1 MSGREQHQSDSQ
13 ISEDVLIDEPHT
25 LWLINDDFNT
35 FDFVI
40 ENLMELCRHTYEQ
53 AMQCALITHNHGKCD
68 VLRGSY
74 EDLEII
80 ANIMLNRGLTVTVRL
95 QQ

>member
-1 MSGREQHQSDSQ
+1 MSGKGQQQSDSLGC
-13 ISEDVLIDEPHT
+13 EEVLIDEPYT

-40 ENLMELCRHTYEQ
+40 DNLMELCRHTFEQ

-68 VLRGSY
+68 VLKGPY
-74 EDLEII
+74 DELEVI
-80 ANIMLNRGLTVTVRL
+80 ANIMLNRGLTVKITL
-95 QQ
+95 

>member
-1 MSGREQHQSDSQ
+1 MSGKEKQQSDFQ
-13 ISEDVLIDEPHT
+13 TCEEVLTDEPYT

-40 ENLMELCRHTYEQ
+40 DNLIELCRHTFEQ

-68 VLRGSY
+68 ILKGTY
-74 EDLEII
+74 EELEPI
-80 ANIMLNRGLTVTVRL
+80 ANIMLNRGLTVKIKL
-95 QQ
+95 

>member
-1 MSGREQHQSDSQ
+1 MNGKEQQQTDYQSF
-13 ISEDVLIDEPHT
+13 EDVMLDEIHT

-40 ENLMELCRHTYEQ
+40 DNLMELCRHSYEQ

-68 VLRGSY
+68 ILKGYYS
-74 EDLEII
+74 ELETI
-80 ANIMLNRGLTVTVRL
+80 ANIMLDRGLTVKIR
-95 QQ
+95 

>member
-1 MSGREQHQSDSQ
+1 MSGKEKQQSESQ
-13 ISEDVLIDEPHT
+13 SCEEVLIDEPYT

-40 ENLMELCRHTYEQ
+40 DNLMELCRHSFEQ

-68 VLRGSY
+68 VLKGSY
-74 EDLEII
+74 DELEAI
-80 ANIMLNRGLTVTVRL
+80 ANIMLNRGLTVKITL
-95 QQ
+95 

>member
-1 MSGREQHQSDSQ
+1 MSGKEKQQSDSLGC
-13 ISEDVLIDEPHT
+13 EEVLIDEPYT

-40 ENLMELCRHTYEQ
+40 DNLMELCRHTFEQ

-68 VLRGSY
+68 VLKGSY
-74 EDLEII
+74 DELETI
-80 ANIMLNRGLTVTVRL
+80 ANVMLNRGLTVKITL
-95 QQ
+95 

>member
-1 MSGREQHQSDSQ
+1 MIGREQQQTDYEVL
-13 ISEDVLIDEPHT
+13 EDVMLDEIHT

-40 ENLMELCRHTYEQ
+40 DTLMELCKHSYEQ

-68 VLRGSY
+68 ILKGFY
-74 EDLEII
+74 AELEII
-80 ANIMLNRGLTVTVRL
+80 ATIMLNRGLTVKITE
-95 QQ
+95 

>member
-1 MSGREQHQSDSQ
+1 MSGKEKQQSDSLGC
-13 ISEDVLIDEPHT
+13 EDVLIDEPYT

-40 ENLMELCRHTYEQ
+40 DNLMELCRHTFEQ

-68 VLRGSY
+68 VLKGPY
-74 EDLEII
+74 DKLETI
-80 ANIMLNRGLTVTVRL
+80 ANIMLNRGLTVKITL
-95 QQ
+95 

>member
-1 MSGREQHQSDSQ
+1 M
-13 ISEDVLIDEPHT
+13 LDEIHT

-40 ENLMELCRHTYEQ
+40 DNLMELCRHSYEQ

-68 VLRGSY
+68 ILKGYYS
-74 EDLEII
+74 ELETI
-80 ANIMLNRGLTVTVRL
+80 ANIMLDRGLTVKIR
-95 QQ
+95 

>member
-1 MSGREQHQSDSQ
+1 MSGKEKQQTDSQ
-13 ISEDVLIDEPHT
+13 ALEDVLLDEIHT

-40 ENLMELCRHTYEQ
+40 DTLMELCRHSYEQ

-68 VLRGSY
+68 VLKGPYS
-74 EDLEII
+74 ELEAI
-80 ANIMLNRGLTVTVRL
+80 ATVMLNRGLTVKITK
-95 QQ
+95 

>member
-1 MSGREQHQSDSQ
+1 MIGREQQQTDYEVL
-13 ISEDVLIDEPHT
+13 EDVMLDEIHT

-40 ENLMELCRHTYEQ
+40 DNLMELCKHSYEQ

-68 VLRGSY
+68 ILKGFY
-74 EDLEII
+74 AELEII
-80 ANIMLNRGLTVTVRL
+80 ATIMLNRGLTVKITE
-95 QQ
+95 